1 MRRAPEAWPI
11 RPRGSPLLSASD
23 VPDYRLPVGAIAQQP
38 VEPRDHARLL
48 VDTGDGAPLHRQVRD
63 LPEFIEEGDVIVV
76 NETRVIP
83 ARLRGRKSTG
93 GAVEVLLLEEAATGG
108 VVAGGCEQ
116 DWVALVRPGA
126 RVAPGT
132 VLRVESP
139 ARVGRRSDVTL
150 SIEVGERLDGGL
162 RPVRLVS
169 HGADVT
175 TAVARYGEVPL
186 PPYLKAALEDSER
199 YQTVYAAVPGSVAA
213 PTAGLHLTSDVLDRC
228 RARGA
233 RVVAVDLAVG
243 LGTFR
248 PVTVDRLVDHVMH
261 TERYAVP
268 AETMAACR
276 SARRVLAIGTT
287 TVRALE
293 SAAATGDLSGHTNL
307 LISGDH
313 PWQVV
318 DLLMTNFHQPRSTL
332 LAMIESFVGHRWRDL
347 YALALADGYRF
358 LSFGDAMLLRARDRA
373 RTPRS

>member
-1 MRRAPEAWPI
+1 M
-11 RPRGSPLLSASD
+11 
-23 VPDYRLPVGAIAQQP
+23 
-38 VEPRDHARLL
+38 
-48 VDTGDGAPLHRQVRD
+48 
-63 LPEFIEEGDVIVV
+63 
-76 NETRVIP
+76 
-83 ARLRGRKSTG
+83 
-93 GAVEVLLLEEAATGG
+93 EVLLLQETETGA

-116 DWVALVRPGA
+116 EWVALVRPGA

-132 VLRVESP
+132 VLRVEPPS
-139 ARVGRRSDVTL
+139 RLGRRCDVTL
-150 SIEVGERLDGGL
+150 AIEVGERLEGGL

-175 TAVARYGEVPL
+175 TAVGGYGEVPL
-186 PPYLKAALEDSER
+186 PPYLKTALGDSER

-213 PTAGLHLTSDVLDRC
+213 PTAGLHLTTDVLDRC
-228 RARGA
+228 RAHGA
-233 RVVAVDLAVG
+233 RILALDLAVG

-248 PVTVDRLVDHVMH
+248 PVTVDHLADHEMH

-287 TVRALE
+287 TARALE
-293 SAAATGDLSGHTNL
+293 SAAATGDLSGQTNL
-307 LISGDH
+307 LISGDY

-332 LAMIESFVGHRWRDL
+332 LAMIESFVGHRWREM
-347 YALALADGYRF
+347 YALALAEGYRF
-358 LSFGDAMLLRARDRA
+358 LSFGDAMLLRARDQA